1 MESNLIK
8 KGLAVAVILLFIGV
22 AFTPSISANVSR
34 ASIDS
39 GMAKITVSQY
49 NEDGTVEKTIVK
61 LSKEKALELA
71 KQPKHTDDPEERFL
85 LYKEYGLIPEDVTR
99 VQLRQKMLSVAEQL
113 GITGEKIESICKRY
127 VNERDG
133 PDRWFAVN
141 FLNAIEGKF
150 IFNYNLPIGLSM
162 FTGTPNYKLDALGKN
177 LLPSA
182 DLFYAAF
189 TPLGIYEFLDGELPD
204 FHFLS
209 LGAFLLVGF
218 VGYVVSFP
226 LFGLAG
232 YMVGYAVASFA
243 IGLIFMGPRLRR

>member
-1 MESNLIK
+1 MTK
-8 KGLAVAVILLFIGV
+8 KIFAGFIFAVTVILLSSLTSVVGFQTTQV
-22 AFTPSISANVSR
+22 PSTLEETEEITISEF
-34 ASIDS
+34 
-39 GMAKITVSQY
+39 KP
-49 NEDGTVEKTIVK
+49 DGTVEKTIVK
-61 LSKEKALELA
+61 LSREKALWLA
-71 KQPKHTDDPEERFL
+71 KQLRHTDDPEERFL

-99 VQLRQKMLSVAEQL
+99 EQLRQKMLSAAERL
-113 GITGEKIESICKRY
+113 GITREKIEFICKKP

-141 FLNAIEGKF
+141 FLNAIEGEF

-162 FTGTPNYKLDALGKN
+162 FTGTPNYKLYAQGKN

-182 DLFYAAF
+182 DLLYAAF
-189 TPLGIYEFLDGELPD
+189 TPLGIYEFCDGVLPD

-218 VGYVVSFP
+218 VGYVVSYP

-232 YMVGYAVASFA
+232 YMVGHAAASFA
-243 IGLIFMGPRLRR
+243 IGLIFMGPRSRR